1 MMRLLTLPPVAE
13 MDKVPPNEVP
23 TEIARLLV
31 LQAALAVRLASPL
44 AVSQAQA
51 INPSIRLVKAKELAT
66 LLSLRLDRVY
76 ELARTGRIPCCR
88 TGKRAMRFDPEAVRE
103 RLKWRS

>member
-13 MDKVPPNEVP
+13 MDEVPPHEVP

-51 INPSIRLVKAKELAT
+51 TNPSLRLVNAKELAT
-66 LLSLRLDRVY
+66 LLSLRPDRVY
-76 ELARTGRIPCCR
+76 ELARTGRIPCVR
-88 TGKRAMRFDPEAVRE
+88 TGKRAMRFDPDAVRKA
-103 RLKWRS
+103 LAS

>member
-1 MMRLLTLPPVAE
+1 MRLLTLPPVAE
-13 MDKVPPNEVP
+13 IDKVPPNEVP

-31 LQAALAVRLASPL
+31 LQAALAVHLTSPL

-51 INPSIRLVKAKELAT
+51 TNPSLRLVNAKELAT
-66 LLSLRLDRVY
+66 LLSLRPDRVY

-88 TGKRAMRFDPEAVRE
+88 TGKRAMRFDPEAVRKA
-103 RLKWRS
+103 LAS

>member
-1 MMRLLTLPPVAE
+1 MMRLLTLPPVTE
-13 MDKVPPNEVP
+13 IDKVPPHEVP

-51 INPSIRLVKAKELAT
+51 TNPSLRLVKAKELAA

-76 ELARTGRIPCCR
+76 ELARTQRIPCVK
-88 TGKRAMRFDPEAVRE
+88 TGKRAIRFDLGAVRKA
-103 RLKWRS
+103 LAS